1 MGLIICLS
9 NSLQTAELIKE
20 HQPPRA
26 KSGKSRSIIH
36 IINMGSLKIHS
47 YFIKLVALLHLCS
60 LISALSQWKQQ
71 LVNAH

>member
-1 MGLIICLS
+1 MGLIMCLS

-26 KSGKSRSIIH
+26 KSGKSRSIFH
-36 IINMGSLKIHS
+36 IINMGSPKIHS
-47 YFIKLVALLHLCS
+47 YIIKLVELLHLCS
-60 LISALSQWKQQ
+60 LISALSQRKQQ